1 MSNTKAAALNRA
13 FNNAD
18 ATVAAQAAT
27 VADLAANEIAAAN
40 KFDVATLTDAALAK
54 QVMTNMGFLPSTV
67 AAITQLEIELAA
79 YFGGMGKGNRG
90 YVVLQLSDILSTLTA
105 DATYGAIATAWNTE
119 VAASVIN
126 TTVQTSAL
134 TASTTDSLAGGSGDD
149 IFSGVLSLLASTNT
163 LNVKDVIVGGA
174 GDDTFN
180 LTMGTAFTGFSTGS
194 ISGVEKIALT
204 NSSTT
209 ARDFDATG
217 ISGVTTYT
225 LDGTNAGFTLTDLA
239 AGVATINLSNQ
250 ASGTLTTAFASG
262 VTAPDEVALG
272 LSSVG
277 RSATTSGT
285 GSATSVTI
293 TPASYADAV
302 VTVTGANVV
311 SFGGTL
317 DTITMSGTGSATVG
331 AVPTTLTEFD
341 ASGTTGAVTVVT
353 TAVTAANSLTT
364 VKTSATAAG
373 SITASADDLSANAT
387 ISGGAATTDA
397 LVYSSA
403 GTTNTVEY
411 TMAGVDTLTVGAVTS
426 AMTFSGR
433 KTTDLA
439 NISTTSTTLS
449 NVSFVNMGAK
459 NLSFTSLLDSQ
470 AGNVTSDHTGTTSL
484 TYSAN
489 ATKSALYTA
498 TAKVADYTFSDA
510 AGALSVAV
518 SAYVD
523 TNGSDI
529 TASKASSI
537 NLTVASGKDG
547 SSTPVEI
554 TEFDSTITGTLATSF
569 TVNATG
575 KLASAAVINA
585 PVATTGTITN
595 GSTAG
600 TLSLITPA
608 LTTLTVTTANALD
621 LETDSDSYATLQNL
635 TIATSKGLVEIGTAG
650 SLLTK
655 AANITLSGAGTT
667 SAVTLGAL
675 GATTN
680 DYDMT
685 IAVSG
690 LTAGLTTGALSVG
703 GGYDLTVNADDALG
717 NVNIGGAITGSD
729 DVYINAD
736 RIGGTLTITSITT
749 TGDIVIDAD
758 DADNGVSIGTLSGD
772 NVDVDMSTNI
782 IASSLS
788 TITAK
793 TSATVA
799 LADLQ
804 ANSLTIAA
812 KTGSTAL
819 AVAVTGGI
827 GIDAVTISSDISTTT
842 SITVTGD
849 LGTGTDTL
857 TVNTLNSGTTAKTIN
872 VSGISSVATTTL
884 SGAGG
889 ADTIVGGAGKDR
901 IMGSR
906 GADTL
911 TGNGG
916 FDTFVINNGDSLV
929 ATPDTITDFS
939 LGDEI
944 EHGDSIIAL
953 YITSVAGGTSAATI
967 STLGV
972 ATFTLVTT
980 STTLANKADVIDA
993 SLGDTAGR
1001 AVVFEHSGATYMF
1014 IESGNDTQ
1022 DSVIKLTGVQIPT
1035 GALTDVSGSGTGLSG
1050 LGV

>member
-1 MSNTKAAALNRA
+1 
-13 FNNAD
+13 
-18 ATVAAQAAT
+18 
-27 VADLAANEIAAAN
+27 
-40 KFDVATLTDAALAK
+40 
-54 QVMTNMGFLPSTV
+54 
-67 AAITQLEIELAA
+67 
-79 YFGGMGKGNRG
+79 
-90 YVVLQLSDILSTLTA
+90 
-105 DATYGAIATAWNTE
+105 
-119 VAASVIN
+119 
-126 TTVQTSAL
+126 
-134 TASTTDSLAGGSGDD
+134 
-149 IFSGVLSLLASTNT
+149 
-163 LNVKDVIVGGA
+163 
-174 GDDTFN
+174 
-180 LTMGTAFTGFSTGS
+180 MGTAFTGFTTGS

-217 ISGVTTYT
+217 TSGVTTYT
-225 LDGTNAGFTLTDLA
+225 LNGANAGFTLTDLA

-262 VTAPDEVALG
+262 VTAPDAVTLG

-277 RSATTSGT
+277 RSATTSTT
-285 GSATSVTI
+285 GAATSVTI

-317 DTITMSGTGSATVG
+317 DTITMSGSGSATVG

-353 TAVTAANSLTT
+353 TAVTTANSLSK
-364 VKTSATAAG
+364 VKTSSTAAG
-373 SITASADDLSANAT
+373 SITATAEDLTVNAT
-387 ISGGAATTDA
+387 IAGGVATTDA
-397 LVYSSA
+397 LVISSN

-411 TMAGVDTLTVGAVTS
+411 NMTGVDTLTVGAVSTS
-426 AMTFSGR
+426 ALTFSGR

-439 NISTTSTTLS
+439 NISTTSTTAQ

-459 NLSFTSLLDSQ
+459 NISFTSLLASQ
-470 AGNVTSDHTGTTSL
+470 AGNVTSDHTGTTSV
-484 TYSAN
+484 TYSAD
-489 ATKSALYTA
+489 ATKSALKTA
-498 TAKVADYTFSDA
+498 TAKAADYTFSEA
-510 AGALSVAV
+510 AGALTVAV

-523 TNGSDI
+523 TNSADI
-529 TASKASSI
+529 TATKASSVS
-537 NLTVASGKDG
+537 LTVASGTDS

-554 TEFDSTITGTLATSF
+554 TEFDSTITAPLATSF

-575 KLASAAVINA
+575 KLASAAVISA
-585 PVATTGTITN
+585 AVAKTGTITN
-595 GSTAG
+595 GATAG
-600 TLSLITPA
+600 TLELITPA

-621 LETDSDSYATLQNL
+621 LETANDSYATLQDL

-655 AANITLSGAGTT
+655 AANVNLSGAGTT
-667 SAVTLGAL
+667 SAVTLGNL
-675 GATTN
+675 GANTN

-685 IAVSG
+685 ITSSG
-690 LTAGLTTGALSVG
+690 LKAGLTTGTLTVG
-703 GGYDLTVNADDALG
+703 TGYDITVNADDSLG
-717 NVNIGGAITGSD
+717 SVNIGGAIAGGD

-736 RIGGTLTITSITT
+736 RIGGTLTVTSITT

-758 DADNGVSIGTLSGD
+758 DSGTGVSIGSLSGD

-782 IASSLS
+782 AGGSLG

-799 LADLQ
+799 LSDLQ
-804 ANSLTIAA
+804 ANSTAAGKALNIAA
-812 KTGSTAL
+812 KTGATAL
-819 AVAVTGGI
+819 TFNITGGVAADDVI
-827 GIDAVTISSDISTTT
+827 ISSNISTTT
-842 SITVTGD
+842 SITVTGS
-849 LGTGTDTL
+849 LEAGTDTL
-857 TVNTLNSGTTAKTIN
+857 TVDTLSAGATAKTIN

-884 SGAGG
+884 TGAGG

-901 IMGSR
+901 IVGGRGS
-906 GADTL
+906 DTL

-916 FDTFVINNGDSLV
+916 FDTFVINQGDSLV
-929 ATPDTITDFS
+929 ATPDTIVDFS

-944 EHGDSIIAL
+944 EFGNATVNSL
-953 YITSVAGGTSAATI
+953 YTTPVTGGTGTATI
-967 STLGV
+967 SSLGV

-980 STTLANKADVIDA
+980 STTIANKADAIDA
-993 SLGDTAGR
+993 ALGDVAGL
-1001 AVVFEHSGATYMF
+1001 AVVFAHSGDTYMF
-1014 IESGNDTQ
+1014 IEAGNDTG

-1035 GALTDVSGSGTGLSG
+1035 GPITDVTNSGTGLSG